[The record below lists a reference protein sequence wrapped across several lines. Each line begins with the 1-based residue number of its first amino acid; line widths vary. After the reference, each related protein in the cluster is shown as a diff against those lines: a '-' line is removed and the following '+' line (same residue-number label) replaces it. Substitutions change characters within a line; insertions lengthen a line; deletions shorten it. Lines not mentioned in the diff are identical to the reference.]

1 MTEDG
6 FLQMLLLKC
15 STSSLQWRETSSV
28 LFLLSTE
35 DLRGAIMWIDHSKL
49 RLIGDFNPP
58 QKHIYKN
65 IEHILAILEQ
75 SSQISMH
82 TT

>member
-6 FLQMLLLKC
+6 FLQMFLLKC
-15 STSSLQWRETSSV
+15 STSSLQWRETSSA

-35 DLRGAIMWIDHSKL
+35 DLRGATMWIDHSKL

-58 QKHIYKN
+58 QTY
-65 IEHILAILEQ
+65 ETQLER
-75 SSQISMH
+75 H
-82 TT
+82 HKYTN